1 MHPNI
6 SLTPCTMIDSLRALD
21 GGNGNVPEAEKKTHN
36 LRMLILATMIALGLS
51 AQLPSETVTENRTN
65 ESINKTI

>member
-21 GGNGNVPEAEKKTHN
+21 GGNGNVPETGNKADA
-36 LRMLILATMIALGLS
+36 LRMSVLATMIALGL
-51 AQLPSETVTENRTN
+51 
-65 ESINKTI
+65 